1 MGNLHLILEENY
13 LVKIQNGKQIIPI
26 FLILSAFFIIG
37 CDDDSSTTAPVS
49 CSDLQ
54 AQMDTAL
61 YAFMAGSTGADA
73 ATLCQT
79 ALTAVTALKDNSC
92 NASTTML
99 DDDGVTWIVNA
110 EDVAE
115 IQAGCD
121 EVSGG

>member
-1 MGNLHLILEENY
+1 M
-13 LVKIQNGKQIIPI
+13 KQIIPTFI
-26 FLILSAFFIIG
+26 ILSAFFIIG
-37 CDDDSSTTAPVS
+37 CDDDSSTTASAATVS

-99 DDDGVTWIVNA
+99 DDDGVTWIVDA

-121 EVSGG
+121 AISGG